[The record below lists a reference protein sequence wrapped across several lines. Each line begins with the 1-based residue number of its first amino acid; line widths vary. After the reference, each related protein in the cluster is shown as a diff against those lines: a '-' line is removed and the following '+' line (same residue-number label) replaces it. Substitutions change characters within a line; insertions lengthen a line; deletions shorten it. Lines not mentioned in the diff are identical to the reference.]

1 MLSRFS
7 VKKPYT
13 VIVGIVLVVI
23 LGVVSL
29 SKMSTDLLPS
39 INLPYAIVV
48 TTYPGASPE
57 QVEDTVTQPIE
68 AAMASTSNIKNISSN
83 SANNMS
89 MVILEFE
96 QTANMDSVTVEM
108 RESLDQ
114 ISGGW
119 PETVS
124 NPIIMKLNPD
134 MMPIMIAAVEVDGMD
149 SLAVS
154 DYTEKDLIPEIE
166 SVEGVASVSGTG
178 LIEESIRV
186 TLSQEKI
193 DAVNAKI
200 MASLDDKFSD
210 AEEELSSAENEISSG
225 KDKLNSGRDEM
236 AGQVSDA
243 QNQLNDKKIELFQ
256 TETDLNNK
264 LNELRDTKS
273 STETA
278 VVSLK
283 ELQGQVNTLVESKGK
298 LKDGIAELKKQIEK
312 LEGQLSQITS
322 GLEQAQAGLAQVK
335 EGLPQAQAGLTQV
348 QQALEQARGGQAQV
362 QQALEQARAGLTQVQ
377 QALEQA
383 QAAQMQEQAAQLQ
396 AQAGELQAQI
406 AQLEQQEAGL
416 QAQIAQL
423 EQQEEELEA
432 QIAQLEEQQEQLP
445 GKIAEM
451 EGGKAQ
457 IEEAL
462 GKMRP
467 QLEQLEGQLAQVEGA
482 LAAIKS
488 ELAAQEGSTLKAD
501 ASDKQLVSYLSKA
514 ITQAEQGVVQI
525 NGGIAAIEAGLASV
539 AEGKTTI
546 NDTLATLNQSQIT
559 GAVEMGSASAQLA
572 SGEEKLKESKET
584 FEDTKKDAYDASD
597 LNNILTMETLTN
609 ILTAQN
615 FSMPA
620 GYITDEGERFMVRV
634 GDAVDSVDALKDMV
648 LMDLGMDGVD
658 IIHMSDVADITVVDN
673 SGESYAKL
681 NGKPGVM
688 LSIEKQTGYSTGDVV
703 QRVYHKFDSLKK
715 NNENLNVSVLMDQ
728 GIYIDMIVDSVL
740 NNMVYGAA
748 LAIIILLLFL
758 KDIRPTLVIAV
769 SIPISVIF
777 AVVLMY
783 FSGVTLNLIS
793 LSGLALGIGMLV
805 DNSIV
810 VIENIYR
817 MRNEGSSS
825 RKAAVEGAKQVGGAI
840 TASTLT
846 TVCVFAPIV
855 FTEGITRQLFVDM
868 GLTIAYS
875 LLASLLIALT
885 FVPMMGAKMLKKT
898 KETKHPWFEGFQEV
912 YGGALE
918 KLLRIKPVV
927 ILVMAGLLAVSAKAA
942 LSKGTVFMP
951 DMESTQM
958 SVTVTPPDNADF
970 AEACE
975 LADKVTEQINTI
987 EDVDSIGAMAGGGG
1001 MAASMMGGGSGGNS
1015 VSLYIIL
1022 KEDKTLTNAE
1032 ITKQIT
1038 ELTKDMEGEISI
1050 SSSNMDMGALA
1061 GEGISVRIKGR
1072 DLDKLQKIAAEVSE
1086 VVGRVEGTSEVSD
1099 GMEETEREFR
1109 ITVDKEKAAEYGMT
1123 VAQVYQLVYAQ
1134 MEKDTSDATISTD
1147 IKDYDVYLESV
1158 EQSEAS
1164 IDSLKKL
1171 TFTYTDKEDGK
1182 EQEISLS
1189 KIAKFEEM
1197 ESLTSIS
1204 RDGQERYVTV
1214 SAAIA
1219 DGYNV
1224 GLVGAAVEKAVDG
1237 YKLPEGYTIE
1247 MTGENETINE
1257 AMGQLMLMLVL
1268 AVAFIYL
1275 IMVAQ
1280 FQSLKAPFIILF
1292 TIPLALTGGFLAL
1305 FITNNEISII
1315 SMIGFIMLVGIIVNN
1330 GIVMVEYINQLRK
1343 EGMEKREAIVTAGKT
1358 RLRPI
1363 LMTAMTTILAMST
1376 TAFGNDMGSDM
1387 SRPMA
1392 VVTIGGMIYGTLMT
1406 LVVVPC
1412 IYDLFYSNKSMVEE
1426 EI

>member
-1 MLSRFS
+1 MLSKFS

-13 VIVGIVLVVI
+13 VMVGIVLVII

-39 INLPYAIVV
+39 INLPYAIVI

-57 QVEDTVTQPIE
+57 QVEDVVTQPIE

-89 MVILEFE
+89 MVVLEFE
-96 QTANMDSVTVEM
+96 QTANMDAITVEM

-114 ISGGW
+114 ISGYW
-119 PETVS
+119 PDTVT

-134 MMPIMIAAVEVDGMD
+134 MMPIMIAAMEVDGMD
-149 SLAVS
+149 SLAIS
-154 DYTEKDLIPEIE
+154 DYTDKELIPEIE
-166 SVEGVASVSGTG
+166 SVEGVASVTGTG
-178 LIEESIRV
+178 LIEESVRV

-193 DAVNAKI
+193 DAVNEKI
-200 MASLDDKFSD
+200 MASLDEKFSD
-210 AEEELSSAENEISSG
+210 AEEEISSAENEISSG
-225 KDKLNSGRDEM
+225 KNELNTGRDEM
-236 AGQVSDA
+236 ASQIGDA

-264 LNELRDTKS
+264 LAELKETKTN
-273 STETA
+273 TEKGIA
-278 VVSLK
+278 SLK
-283 ELQGQVNTLVESKGK
+283 ELKDQVNTLIDNKKK
-298 LKDGIAELKKQIEK
+298 LTDGIAELKKQIETLQGQK
-312 LEGQLSQITS
+312 GQLED
-322 GLEQAQAGLAQVK
+322 GMKQAQAGLKQVQLAL
-335 EGLPQAQAGLTQV
+335 EQAQTGLEQV
-348 QQALEQARGGQAQV
+348 QQALK
-362 QQALEQARAGLTQVQ
+362 
-377 QALEQA
+377 QA
-383 QAAQMQEQAAQLQ
+383 QAAQLVEQVAQLQ
-396 AQAGELQAQI
+396 AQAEQLQTQI
-406 AQLEQQEAGL
+406 DQLEEQESQL
-416 QAQIAQL
+416 QGQITQL
-423 EQQEEELEA
+423 EEQGGQLTKALEKM
-432 QIAQLEEQQEQLP
+432 QPQLAQLEEQLV
-445 GKIAEM
+445 
-451 EGGKAQ
+451 
-457 IEEAL
+457 
-462 GKMRP
+462 
-467 QLEQLEGQLAQVEGA
+467 QLEGGLS
-482 LAAIKS
+482 AIKS
-488 ELAAQEGSTLKAD
+488 ELAAQEGSTLKEN
-501 ASDKQLVSYLSKA
+501 ASDKQLVSYISKSL
-514 ITQAEQGVVQI
+514 TQAEQGLVQI
-525 NGGIAAIEAGLASV
+525 NGGIATIEAGLQSV

-559 GAVEMGSASAQLA
+559 GSIEMGSASAQLA

-584 FEDTKKDAYDASD
+584 FEDTKKEAYDSAD

-620 GYITDEGERFMVRV
+620 GYIADEGERFMVRV

-658 IIHMSDVADITVVDN
+658 VIHMSDVADIVVVDDAQ
-673 SGESYAKL
+673 ESYAKL
-681 NGKPGVM
+681 NGQPGIM

-703 QRVYHKFDSLKK
+703 KRIYDKFDSMKK

-740 NNMVYGAA
+740 NNMIFGAG
-748 LAIIILLLFL
+748 LAILILLLFL

-810 VIENIYR
+810 VIENVYR
-817 MRNEGSSS
+817 MRNEGLSA

-898 KETKHPWFEGFQEV
+898 KETKHPWFDRFQEM
-912 YGGALE
+912 YGAALE
-918 KLLRIKPVV
+918 KLLHVKLIVLLIMV
-927 ILVMAGLLAVSAKAA
+927 ALLVVSAKAA
-942 LSKGTVFMP
+942 LSKGTAFMP

-958 SVTVTPPDNADF
+958 SVTISPPENAEFSD
-970 AEACE
+970 ACK
-975 LADKVTEQINTI
+975 LADEVTEQIQTI
-987 EDVDSIGAMAGGGG
+987 EDVESVGAMAGGGG
-1001 MAASMMGGGSGGNS
+1001 VAVSMMGGSDNS
-1015 VSLYIIL
+1015 NSISLYIIL
-1022 KEDKTLTNAE
+1022 KEEKKLTNSE
-1032 ITKQIT
+1032 IAKQIMD
-1038 ELTKDMEGEISI
+1038 LTKDMEGEINV

-1061 GEGISVRIKGR
+1061 GEGLSIRIKGR
-1072 DLDKLQKIAAEVSE
+1072 DLEKLQDLAKDVSAIVE
-1086 VVGRVEGTSEVSD
+1086 KVEGTAQVSD
-1099 GMEETEREFR
+1099 GIEETEQEFR
-1109 ITVDKEKAAEYGMT
+1109 ITVDKEKAAKYGMT
-1123 VAQVYQLVYAQ
+1123 VAQIYQLVYGQ
-1134 MEKDTSDATISTD
+1134 MENDTSDDTISTD

-1164 IDSLKKL
+1164 METLKKL
-1171 TFTYTDKEDGK
+1171 TFTYTDKENGEEK
-1182 EQEISLS
+1182 EISLS
-1189 KIAKFEEM
+1189 EVAEFEEK
-1197 ESLTSIS
+1197 ESLTAIT
-1204 RDGQERYVTV
+1204 RDGQERFVTV
-1214 SAAIA
+1214 SASIA
-1219 DGYNV
+1219 ENYNV
-1224 GLVGAAVEKAVDG
+1224 GLVGAEVEKALKD
-1237 YKLPEGYTIE
+1237 YDMPEGYSME

-1257 AMGQLMLMLVL
+1257 AMEQLMLMLIL
-1268 AVAFIYL
+1268 AIAFIYL

-1280 FQSLKAPFIILF
+1280 FQSIKAPFIILF

-1305 FITNNEISII
+1305 FFTNNEISII

-1343 EGMEKREAIVTAGKT
+1343 EGVEKREAIVIAGKT

>member
-13 VIVGIVLVVI
+13 VIVGIVLVII

-57 QVEDTVTQPIE
+57 QVESTVTQPIE

-96 QTANMDSVTVEM
+96 QTANMDSITVEM

-114 ISGGW
+114 ISGAW
-119 PETVS
+119 PETVT

-149 SLAVS
+149 SLEVS
-154 DYTEKDLIPEIE
+154 DYTDKDLIPEIE

-186 TLSQEKI
+186 TLSQDKI

-200 MASLDDKFSD
+200 TASLDEKFSD
-210 AEEELSSAENEISSG
+210 AEEELSSAEDEISSG

-256 TETDLNNK
+256 TEADLNSK

-273 STETA
+273 ATETA

-283 ELQGQVNTLVESKGK
+283 ELQGQVNTLVEGKGK

-312 LEGQLSQITS
+312 LEGQLSQLES
-322 GLEQAQAGLAQVK
+322 GLEQAQAGLAQIQ

-348 QQALEQARGGQAQV
+348 QQGLEQARAGLPQLQE
-362 QQALEQARAGLTQVQ
+362 ALEQARAGLAQVQ
-377 QALEQA
+377 QALAQA

-396 AQAGELQAQI
+396 AQAE
-406 AQLEQQEAGL
+406 QLE
-416 QAQIAQL
+416 AQIAQL
-423 EQQEEELEA
+423 EQQEEELKA
-432 QIAQLEEQQEQLP
+432 QIAQLEQQEKELKAQIAQMEKQQEELP

-451 EGGKAQ
+451 EEGKAQ

-467 QLEQLEGQLAQVEGA
+467 QLKQLEGQLTQVEEA
-482 LAAIKS
+482 LSAIKS
-488 ELAAQEGSTLKAD
+488 ELAAQEGSALQAD
-501 ASDKQLVSYLSKA
+501 ASDQELVSYLSKA
-514 ITQAEQGVVQI
+514 ITEAEQGVIQI
-525 NGGIAAIEAGLASV
+525 NGGIAAIEAGLSSV

-572 SGEEKLKESKET
+572 SGEEKLKESKEA
-584 FEDTKKDAYDASD
+584 FEDTKEDAYDSAD

-620 GYITDEGERFMVRV
+620 GYVTDEGERFMVRV

-658 IIHMSDVADITVVDN
+658 VIHMSDVADIAVVDN
-673 SGESYAKL
+673 SEESYAKL

-688 LSIEKQTGYSTGDVV
+688 LSIEKQTGYSTGDVAK
-703 QRVYHKFDSLKK
+703 RIYDKFDSLKK
-715 NNENLNVSVLMDQ
+715 NNEDLNVSVLMDQ

-740 NNMVYGAA
+740 NNMIYGAA

-817 MRNEGSSS
+817 MRNEGISA

-898 KETKHPWFEGFQEV
+898 KETKHPWFGRFQEA

-918 KLLRIKPVV
+918 KMLKVKPLV
-927 ILVMAGLLAVSAKAA
+927 ILVMAALLVVSAKAA
-942 LSKGTVFMP
+942 ASKGTAFMP

-958 SVTVTPPDNADF
+958 SVTVTPPDEAEFAD
-970 AEACE
+970 ACE
-975 LADKVTEQINTI
+975 LADKVTEQIQTI
-987 EDVDSIGAMAGGGG
+987 EDVDSVGAMAGGGG
-1001 MAASMMGGGSGGNS
+1001 IAASMMGGSGGDS

-1022 KEDKTLTNAE
+1022 KVDKELTNDE
-1032 ITKQIT
+1032 IAKQIT
-1038 ELTKDMEGEISI
+1038 ELTKGLEGEISV

-1072 DLDKLQKIAAEVSE
+1072 DLEKLQEIAKNVSE
-1086 VVGRVEGTSEVSD
+1086 VVGGVEGTSEVSD
-1099 GMEETEREFR
+1099 GLEETEKEFR
-1109 ITVDKEKAAEYGMT
+1109 ITVDKEQAAKYGMT
-1123 VAQVYQLVYAQ
+1123 VAQVYQLVFAQ

-1164 IDSLKKL
+1164 MESLKNL

-1182 EQEISLS
+1182 EEEIALS

-1224 GLVGAAVEKAVDG
+1224 GLVGADVEKALDG
-1237 YKLPEGYTIE
+1237 YELPEGYTME

-1257 AMGQLMLMLVL
+1257 AMEQLMLMLVL

-1305 FITNNEISII
+1305 FFTNNEISII

>member
-1 MLSRFS
+1 MFSRFS

-13 VIVGIVLVVI
+13 VIVGIVLVII

-39 INLPYAIVV
+39 INLPYAIVI

-57 QVEDTVTQPIE
+57 QVESAWTQPIE

-89 MVILEFE
+89 MVVLEFE
-96 QTANMDSVTVEM
+96 QTANMDSITVEM

-114 ISGGW
+114 ISGYW
-119 PETVS
+119 PETVG

-134 MMPIMIAAVEVDGMD
+134 MMPIMIAAMEVEGMD
-149 SLAVS
+149 SLAIS
-154 DYTEKDLIPEIE
+154 DYTEKELIPELE
-166 SVEGVASVSGTG
+166 SVEGVASVTGTG
-178 LIEESIRV
+178 LIQESVQV
-186 TLSQEKI
+186 TLSQKKI
-193 DAVNAKI
+193 DAVNEKI
-200 MASLDDKFSD
+200 TASLDAKFSD
-210 AEEELSSAENEISSG
+210 AEEKMDSAEDEISSG
-225 KDKLNSGRDEM
+225 KNKLSSGQAEM
-236 AGQVSDA
+236 AGQLSDA

-256 TETDLNNK
+256 TEADLNTK
-264 LNELRDTKS
+264 LAELRETKS
-273 STETA
+273 DTEKGIK
-278 VVSLK
+278 SLK
-283 ELQGQVNTLVESKGK
+283 ELQKQVNSLIEGKKKLTEGLEELQKQKETLET
-298 LKDGIAELKKQIEK
+298 QQ
-312 LEGQLSQITS
+312 GQLQS
-322 GLEQAQAGLAQVK
+322 GLEQAQAGLAQI
-335 EGLPQAQAGLTQV
+335 
-348 QQALEQARGGQAQV
+348 
-362 QQALEQARAGLTQVQ
+362 Q

-383 QAAQMQEQAAQLQ
+383 QAAQMQEQVQQLQ
-396 AQAGELQAQI
+396 AQAAQLQEQIDQLQA
-406 AQLEQQEAGL
+406 
-416 QAQIAQL
+416 
-423 EQQEEELEA
+423 
-432 QIAQLEEQQEQLP
+432 QQEQLQA
-445 GKIAEM
+445 GL
-451 EGGKAQ
+451 GQLQAQ
-457 IEEAL
+457 
-462 GKMRP
+462 
-467 QLEQLEGQLAQVEGA
+467 QEQLQEQLAQVESG
-482 LAAIKS
+482 LSAIKS
-488 ELAAQEGSTLKAD
+488 ELASQEGSTLKEN
-501 ASDKQLVSYLSKA
+501 ASDKQLVSYISET
-514 ITQAEQGVVQI
+514 ITQAEQGLIQI
-525 NGGIAAIEAGLASV
+525 NGGIAAIETGLQSV

-559 GAVEMGSASAQLA
+559 GSVEMGSASAQLA
-572 SGEEKLKESKET
+572 SGEEKLKESKES
-584 FEDTKKDAYDASD
+584 FEETKKEAYDSAN
-597 LNNILTMETLTN
+597 LNNILTMETLTG

-620 GYITDEGERFMVRV
+620 GYITDEGERYMVRV

-658 IIHMSDVADITVVDN
+658 VIHMSDVADIAVVDN
-673 SGESYAKL
+673 SADSYARL
-681 NGKPGVM
+681 NGRPGVM
-688 LSIEKQTGYSTGDVV
+688 LSVEKQTGYSTGDVTK
-703 QRVYHKFDSLKK
+703 RIYDKFESMKK
-715 NNENLNVSVLMDQ
+715 NNENLEVSVLMDQ

-740 NNMVYGAA
+740 NNMIFGAG
-748 LAIIILLLFL
+748 LAILILLLFL

-769 SIPISVIF
+769 SIPISVVF

-817 MRNEGSSS
+817 MRNEGLSA
-825 RKAAVEGAKQVGGAI
+825 RKAAVEGAKQVSGAI

-875 LLASLLIALT
+875 LLASLIIALT

-898 KETKHPWFEGFQEV
+898 KETTHPWFERFQEV
-912 YGGALE
+912 YGVLLE
-918 KLLRIKPVV
+918 KMLRLKLLVLLGMVALLV
-927 ILVMAGLLAVSAKAA
+927 ISARAA
-942 LSKGTVFMP
+942 ASKGTAFMP

>member
-13 VIVGIVLVVI
+13 VIVGIVLVII
-23 LGVVSL
+23 LGAVSL

-39 INLPYAIVV
+39 INLPYAIVI

-57 QVEDTVTQPIE
+57 QVEGVVTQPIE

-96 QTANMDSVTVEM
+96 QTANMDSITVEM

-114 ISGGW
+114 ISGYW
-119 PETVS
+119 PDTVS

-134 MMPIMIAAVEVDGMD
+134 MMPIMIAAMEVDGMD

-154 DYTEKDLIPEIE
+154 DYTDKELIPEIE
-166 SVEGVASVSGTG
+166 SVEGVASVTGTG
-178 LIEESIRV
+178 LIEESVRV

-200 MASLDDKFSD
+200 TASLDEKFSD
-210 AEEELSSAENEISSG
+210 AEEEINSAESEISSG
-225 KDKLNSGRDEM
+225 KNELDSGQNQM
-236 AGQVSDA
+236 ASQIGDA

-264 LNELRDTKS
+264 LAELQETKTSTEAGIASLNELKS
-273 STETA
+273 
-278 VVSLK
+278 
-283 ELQGQVNTLVESKGK
+283 QVDTLVDSKKK
-298 LKDGIAELKKQIEK
+298 LTDGIAELKKQIETLKGQKSK
-312 LEGQLSQITS
+312 LDDGMQQAEAGLSQI
-322 GLEQAQAGLAQVK
+322 
-335 EGLPQAQAGLTQV
+335 
-348 QQALEQARGGQAQV
+348 QQALEQAKAGLAQV
-362 QQALEQARAGLTQVQ
+362 QQALEQAK
-377 QALEQA
+377 
-383 QAAQMQEQAAQLQ
+383 AAQLTEQAAQLE
-396 AQAGELQAQI
+396 AQAAQ
-406 AQLEQQEAGL
+406 
-416 QAQIAQL
+416 
-423 EQQEEELEA
+423 LEA
-432 QIAQLEEQQEQLP
+432 QIAQLEEQ
-445 GKIAEM
+445 KS
-451 EGGKAQ
+451 
-457 IEEAL
+457 
-462 GKMRP
+462 
-467 QLEQLEGQLAQVEGA
+467 QLEGQIAQLEEQEGQLASALGQMEPKLAQLEEQLAQLEGGIS
-482 LAAIKS
+482 AIKS
-488 ELAAQEGSTLKAD
+488 ELAKQEGSTLKED
-501 ASDKQLVSYLSKA
+501 ATDKQLVSYISQSL
-514 ITQAEQGVVQI
+514 TQAEQGIVQI

-546 NDTLATLNQSQIT
+546 NETLAALNQSQIT
-559 GAVEMGSASAQLA
+559 GSIEMGSASAQLA
-572 SGEEKLKESKET
+572 SGEEKLKESKKT
-584 FEDTKKDAYDASD
+584 FEDTKKDAYDSAD

-658 IIHMSDVADITVVDN
+658 VIHMSDVADIVVVDN
-673 SGESYAKL
+673 SEESYAKL
-681 NGKPGVM
+681 NGQPGVM
-688 LSIEKQTGYSTGDVV
+688 LSIEKQTGYSTGDVTN
-703 QRVYHKFDSLKK
+703 RIYDKFDSMKR
-715 NNENLNVSVLMDQ
+715 NNEDLNVSVLMDQ

-740 NNMVYGAA
+740 NNMIFGAG
-748 LAIIILLLFL
+748 LAILILLLFL
-758 KDIRPTLVIAV
+758 KDVRPTLVIAV

-817 MRNEGSSS
+817 MRNEGLSAK
-825 RKAAVEGAKQVGGAI
+825 KAAVEGAKQVGGAI

-898 KETKHPWFEGFQEV
+898 KETRHPWFDRFQEA
-912 YGGALE
+912 YGAALE
-918 KLLRIKPVV
+918 KALHVKPLVL
-927 ILVMAGLLAVSAKAA
+927 LVMVALLAVSAKAA
-942 LSKGTVFMP
+942 ASKGTAFMP

-958 SVTVTPPDNADF
+958 SVTVTPPEDAEFAD
-970 AEACE
+970 ACK
-975 LADKVTEQINTI
+975 LADEVTEKIQTI
-987 EDVDSIGAMAGGGG
+987 EDVDSVGAMAGGGG
-1001 MAASMMGGGSGGNS
+1001 VAASMMGGSGSSNNI
-1015 VSLYIIL
+1015 SLYIIL
-1022 KEDKTLTNAE
+1022 KEDKKLTNDE
-1032 ITKQIT
+1032 IAKQIT
-1038 ELTKDMEGEISI
+1038 DLTKDMEGEIDV

-1061 GEGISVRIKGR
+1061 GEGLSIRIKGR
-1072 DLDKLQKIAAEVSE
+1072 DLDKLQKLAKDVSA
-1086 VVGRVEGTSEVSD
+1086 VVAKVEGTAEVSD
-1099 GMEETEREFR
+1099 GIEETEKEFR
-1109 ITVDKEKAAEYGMT
+1109 ITVDKEKAAKYGMT
-1123 VAQVYQLVYAQ
+1123 VAQIYQLVYGQ
-1134 MEKDTSDATISTD
+1134 MEKDTSDDTISTD
-1147 IKDYDVYLESV
+1147 IKDYEVFLESV

-1164 IDSLKKL
+1164 MDTLKKL
-1171 TFTYTDKEDGK
+1171 TFTYKDKENGEEK
-1182 EQEISLS
+1182 EISLS
-1189 KIAKFEEM
+1189 EVADFEEM

-1214 SAAIA
+1214 TAAIA
-1219 DGYNV
+1219 EGYNV
-1224 GLVGAAVEKAVDG
+1224 GLVGNDLEKALKG
-1237 YKLPEGYTIE
+1237 YEMPEGYSME

-1257 AMGQLMLMLVL
+1257 AMEQLMLMLIL
-1268 AVAFIYL
+1268 AIAFIYL

-1305 FITNNEISII
+1305 FFTNNEISII

-1330 GIVMVEYINQLRK
+1330 GIVMVEYINQLRQ
-1343 EGMEKREAIVTAGKT
+1343 EGVEKREAIVAAGKT

>member
-1 MLSRFS
+1 MLSKFS

-13 VIVGIVLVVI
+13 VMVGIVLVII

-39 INLPYAIVV
+39 INLPYAIVI

-57 QVEDTVTQPIE
+57 QVEDVVTQPIE

-89 MVILEFE
+89 MVVLEFE
-96 QTANMDSVTVEM
+96 QTSNMDAITVEM

-114 ISGGW
+114 ISGYW
-119 PETVS
+119 PDTVT

-134 MMPIMIAAVEVDGMD
+134 MMPIMIAAMEVDGMD
-149 SLAVS
+149 SLAIS
-154 DYTEKDLIPEIE
+154 DYTDKELIPEIE
-166 SVEGVASVSGTG
+166 SVEGVASVTGTG
-178 LIEESIRV
+178 LIEESVRV

-193 DAVNAKI
+193 DAVNEKI
-200 MASLDDKFSD
+200 MASLDEKFSD
-210 AEEELSSAENEISSG
+210 AEEEISSAENEISSG
-225 KDKLNSGRDEM
+225 KNELNTGRDEM
-236 AGQVSDA
+236 ASQIGDA

-264 LNELRDTKS
+264 LAELKETKTN
-273 STETA
+273 TEKGIA
-278 VVSLK
+278 SLK
-283 ELQGQVNTLVESKGK
+283 ELKDQVNTLIDNKKK
-298 LKDGIAELKKQIEK
+298 LTDGIAELKKQIETLQGQK
-312 LEGQLSQITS
+312 GQLED
-322 GLEQAQAGLAQVK
+322 GMKQAQAGLKQVQLAL
-335 EGLPQAQAGLTQV
+335 EQAQTGLEQV
-348 QQALEQARGGQAQV
+348 QQALK
-362 QQALEQARAGLTQVQ
+362 
-377 QALEQA
+377 QA
-383 QAAQMQEQAAQLQ
+383 QAAQLVEQVAQLQ
-396 AQAGELQAQI
+396 AQAEQLQTQI
-406 AQLEQQEAGL
+406 DQLEEQESQL
-416 QAQIAQL
+416 QGQITQL
-423 EQQEEELEA
+423 EEQGGQLIKALEKM
-432 QIAQLEEQQEQLP
+432 QPQLAQLEEQLV
-445 GKIAEM
+445 
-451 EGGKAQ
+451 
-457 IEEAL
+457 
-462 GKMRP
+462 
-467 QLEQLEGQLAQVEGA
+467 QLEGGLS
-482 LAAIKS
+482 AIKS
-488 ELAAQEGSTLKAD
+488 ELAAQEGSTLKEN
-501 ASDKQLVSYLSKA
+501 ASDKQLVSYISKSL
-514 ITQAEQGVVQI
+514 TQAEQGLVQI
-525 NGGIAAIEAGLASV
+525 NGGIATIEAGLQSV

-559 GAVEMGSASAQLA
+559 GSIEMGSASAQLA

-584 FEDTKKDAYDASD
+584 FEDTKKDAYDSAD

-620 GYITDEGERFMVRV
+620 GYIADEGERFMVRV

-658 IIHMSDVADITVVDN
+658 VIHMSDVADIVVVDDAQ
-673 SGESYAKL
+673 ESYAKL
-681 NGKPGVM
+681 NGQPGIM

-703 QRVYHKFDSLKK
+703 KRIYDKFDSMKK

-728 GIYIDMIVDSVL
+728 GIYIDMIVDSIL
-740 NNMVYGAA
+740 NNMIFGAG
-748 LAIIILLLFL
+748 LAILILLLFL

-810 VIENIYR
+810 VIENVYR
-817 MRNEGSSS
+817 MRNEGLSA

-898 KETKHPWFEGFQEV
+898 KETKHPWFDRFQEM
-912 YGGALE
+912 YGAALE
-918 KLLRIKPVV
+918 KLLHVKLIVLLIMV
-927 ILVMAGLLAVSAKAA
+927 TLLVVSAKAA
-942 LSKGTVFMP
+942 LSKGTAFMP

-958 SVTVTPPDNADF
+958 SVTISPPENAEFSD
-970 AEACE
+970 ACK
-975 LADKVTEQINTI
+975 LADEVTEQIQTI
-987 EDVDSIGAMAGGGG
+987 EDVESVGAMAGGGG
-1001 MAASMMGGGSGGNS
+1001 VAVSMMGGSDNS
-1015 VSLYIIL
+1015 NSISLYIIL
-1022 KEDKTLTNAE
+1022 KEEKKLTNSE
-1032 ITKQIT
+1032 IAKQIMD
-1038 ELTKDMEGEISI
+1038 LTKDMEGEINV

-1061 GEGISVRIKGR
+1061 GEGLSIRIKGR
-1072 DLDKLQKIAAEVSE
+1072 DLEKLQDLAKDVSAIVE
-1086 VVGRVEGTSEVSD
+1086 KVEGTAQVSD
-1099 GMEETEREFR
+1099 GIEETEQEFR
-1109 ITVDKEKAAEYGMT
+1109 ITVDKEKAAKYGMT
-1123 VAQVYQLVYAQ
+1123 VAQIYQLVYGQ
-1134 MEKDTSDATISTD
+1134 MENDTSDDTISTD

-1164 IDSLKKL
+1164 METLKKL
-1171 TFTYTDKEDGK
+1171 TFTYTDKENGEEK
-1182 EQEISLS
+1182 EISLS
-1189 KIAKFEEM
+1189 EVAEFEEK
-1197 ESLTSIS
+1197 ESLTAIT
-1204 RDGQERYVTV
+1204 RDGQERFVTV
-1214 SAAIA
+1214 SASIA
-1219 DGYNV
+1219 ENYNV
-1224 GLVGAAVEKAVDG
+1224 GLVGAEVEKALKD
-1237 YKLPEGYTIE
+1237 YDMPEGYSME

-1257 AMGQLMLMLVL
+1257 AMEQLMLMLIL
-1268 AVAFIYL
+1268 AIAFIYL

-1280 FQSLKAPFIILF
+1280 FQSIKAPFIILF

-1305 FITNNEISII
+1305 FFTNNEISII

-1343 EGMEKREAIVTAGKT
+1343 EGVEKREAIVIAGKT